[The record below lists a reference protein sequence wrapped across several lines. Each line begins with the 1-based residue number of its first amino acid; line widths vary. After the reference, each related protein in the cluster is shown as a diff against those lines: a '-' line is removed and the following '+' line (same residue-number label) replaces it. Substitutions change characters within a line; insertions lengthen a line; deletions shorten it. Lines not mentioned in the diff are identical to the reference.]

1 MISKEKQ
8 FAIELVDKFY
18 IGLDIKDYKKSRNC
32 AIFTANQRI
41 QETLDVERIKFLKD
55 VITEIEKL

>member
-1 MISKEKQ
+1 MKAKE

-32 AIFTANQRI
+32 AIFAAHQRI
-41 QETLDVERIKFLKD
+41 QETLDVERIKFLKN
-55 VITEIEKL
+55 VIIEIEI

>member
-1 MISKEKQ
+1 MTPKQ

-18 IGLDIKDYKKSRNC
+18 IGLGIKDYRVARNC
-32 AIFTANQRI
+32 AIFTCHQRI
-41 QETLDVERIKFLKD
+41 QETLTLTRIKFLKE